1 MDSGL
6 WQNAALD
13 SELCPSDVPKAADP
27 PSAFCSESPGA
38 GYLWLLFHK
47 ERGELGWEAVPAI
60 VTYISIFP
68 FPSWGNQGSWRVG
81 IIPTTEKAWRTGLT
95 LSSPEAGSMG

>member
-60 VTYISIFP
+60 VPTSPSSHFP
-68 FPSWGNQGSWRVG
+68 AGE
-81 IIPTTEKAWRTGLT
+81 TKAPGEWV
-95 LSSPEAGSMG
+95 